1 MSVRLTELRNKF
13 LMNGLALFSL
23 SVLAMLLSSCK
34 DKITVPPPGP
44 EGKPIYAVD
53 VNNTLIRFGSM
64 TPGIVTQRATISG
77 LQIGEKI
84 LGIDFRPVD
93 QQLYALGS
101 TNRIYVLDTLSG
113 AATQMGTTAFNPALS
128 GTTFGFDFNPMAD
141 RLRVHGDDEQN
152 LRLNQ
157 LTGQLAAIDS
167 VIDFAAGDARI
178 GANPNLAGTAYTNSV
193 VNATTTSLFA
203 IDSDFDIL
211 VSLPSPNNGRL
222 VSIGTLGVNTTDFVG
237 FDIAGNDGTAYASLT
252 VPPAGISGLY
262 TVNLTNGSA
271 SFLGMI
277 GNNAPLLGIA
287 IKP

>member
-1 MSVRLTELRNKF
+1 MDYRNKF
-13 LMNGLALFSL
+13 AAIRLTLFSL
-23 SVLAMLLSSCK
+23 SVLAVLLSACK

-44 EGKPIYAVD
+44 EGKPIYAID

-64 TPGIVTQRATISG
+64 TPGTVTQRVTISG

-113 AATQMGTTAFNPALS
+113 AATQMGTTAFSPTLS
-128 GTTFGFDFNPMAD
+128 GTTFGFDFNPTAD

-157 LTGQLAAIDS
+157 LTGQLAALDS
-167 VIDFAAGDARI
+167 VIAFAAGDARV
-178 GANPNLAGTAYTNSV
+178 GTNPNLAGTAYTNSV
-193 VNATTTSLFA
+193 VNATTTALFA

-211 VSLPSPNNGRL
+211 VSLPSPNNGKL
-222 VSIGTLGVNTTDFVG
+222 VSIGALGVNTTDFVG

-252 VPPAGISGLY
+252 VPPSGISGLY
-262 TVNLTNGSA
+262 TVNLSNGSA
-271 SFLGMI
+271 SFLGTI
-277 GNNAPLLGIA
+277 GNNAPLLSLA